1 MSIEGYTE
9 FKWFLVTSP
18 AEYVAHVQTN
28 RPNKFNAYHEPMWL
42 ELNQIFNKLSSDPN
56 VRAVVFSGAGDKA
69 FTTGLDVQAAS
80 QGGILGSGAGENK
93 LDIAR
98 QSVNIRRHVQEFQDC
113 ISSIEKCEKPVI
125 AAIHGYAFGLAI
137 DISCCTDIRIASKDT
152 KFSVKE
158 VDIGIAA
165 DIGTLARLP
174 KIVGNHGWVKEVALT
189 ARIFS
194 AEEAQQ
200 VGFVS
205 HVTEN
210 KEQAVAKAVGLATL
224 IASKS
229 PVAVQ
234 GTKELLNHARE
245 NTTAATLRYTGVWNS
260 ANLHTDDVKSALLSG
275 IQKTKPTFSKL

>member
-1 MSIEGYTE
+1 M
-9 FKWFLVTSP
+9 
-18 AEYVAHVQTN
+18 
-28 RPNKFNAYHEPMWL
+28 
-42 ELNQIFNKLSSDPN
+42 
-56 VRAVVFSGAGDKA
+56 VVFGTVTDHGTA
-69 FTTGLDVQAAS
+69 
-80 QGGILGSGAGENK
+80 
-93 LDIAR
+93 
-98 QSVNIRRHVQEFQDC
+98 
-113 ISSIEKCEKPVI
+113 VI

-245 NTTAATLRYTGVWNS
+245 NTTAASKSHVTPFVGQLLIMIALRYTGVWNS